1 MSVTLLGASARG
13 AAARGG
19 GSNHAAT
26 AVAQPPARAAGRLGR
41 FQYRCRRLLPYVAHE
56 WRAMLVIVALTLV
69 ASATVAL
76 QPWPLKILIDFAL
89 GDVALPPAAA
99 RLLASVGL
107 ETGPAVL
114 VVVAAAASLLVFAVN
129 TALDAGLN
137 WAWSVAGQRMVY
149 RLAGDLFGKLQ
160 RLSLIYHGRRTVGDS
175 LNRIT
180 TDTWSIFK
188 VVSALLVAP
197 AQHLFTVA
205 VIGAV
210 AWQLDPVLT
219 AILLTS
225 LPVLVVTAA
234 TFGRRLKVNAR
245 RRSETRSRL
254 MAHVQQTLAALPL
267 VQAFGAEERNC
278 QQFRTLARSAVA
290 LAQRSSLLG
299 DWVRLVNG
307 FATSAALALVLFIG
321 GRRALEGTLSLGS
334 LVVFLAYGRSLGGA
348 FRQLA
353 QAFVG
358 LRTAEAQLDRVLE
371 VLDCEEAVRQAPDA
385 RTMPLSH
392 QGRSGRHVRLEGVCF
407 GYAPGQPVLHE
418 VTLAIEP
425 GTTLA
430 LVGPTGAGKT
440 TVASLLLR
448 FFDPSRGQV
457 LMDGID
463 LRELTLASL
472 RAQISLVLQEP
483 FLFPISVADNIAYGR
498 PGATHD
504 QIFAAAAV
512 AGADDF
518 IRRLP
523 QGYDTVLGDRGT
535 TLSGGERQRLSI
547 ARALLKDAPVLIL
560 DEPTAALDA
569 ATEAAVMDALARLM
583 AGRTTLIIAHR
594 LSTVRRAHRIVVLDH
609 GRVMESGSHD
619 ELLAAGGHYRTM
631 LRYLADDSARVTV
644 R

>member
-1 MSVTLLGASARG
+1 MSVALLGASARG
-13 AAARGG
+13 AAARGD
-19 GSNHAAT
+19 GSDHVAPAL
-26 AVAQPPARAAGRLGR
+26 AQPPARAAGRLGR
-41 FQYRCRRLLPYVAHE
+41 SQYRCRRLLPYVAHE
-56 WRAMLVIVALTLV
+56 WRAMLVIVALTIV

-89 GDVALPPAAA
+89 DDVALPPPAA
-99 RLLASVGL
+99 RLLASLGL
-107 ETGPAVL
+107 EAAPAVL
-114 VVVAAAASLLVFAVN
+114 VVVAAAASFLVYAVN
-129 TALDAGLN
+129 TVLDAGLN
-137 WAWSVAGQRMVY
+137 WAWSVAGQRTVY

-160 RLSLIYHGRRTVGDS
+160 RLSLVYHGRRTVGDS

-188 VVSALLVAP
+188 MISALLVAP
-197 AQHLFTVA
+197 AHHLFTVA
-205 VIGAV
+205 VVGVV
-210 AWQLDPVLT
+210 AWQLDPALT
-219 AILLTS
+219 AILLAS
-225 LPVLVVTAA
+225 LPVLVISAA
-234 TFGRRLKVNAR
+234 VFGRRLKANAR
-245 RRSETRSRL
+245 RRSEARSGL
-254 MAHVQQTLAALPL
+254 MAHTQQTLGAIPV
-267 VQAFGAEERNC
+267 VQAFGTEERNC
-278 QQFRTLARSAVA
+278 HQFRMLARRAVA
-290 LAQRSSLLG
+290 LAQRSSLLSDG
-299 DWVRLVNG
+299 ARLVNG
-307 FATSAALALVLFIG
+307 FATSAALALVLFVS

-353 QAFVG
+353 QTFVG
-358 LRTAEAQLDRVLE
+358 FKTAEAQFDRVIE
-371 VLDCEEAVRQAPDA
+371 VLDCEEAVRQAPNA
-385 RTMPLSH
+385 RAMPPTH
-392 QGRSGRHVRLEGVCF
+392 HGGGGRHVRLEGVCF

-418 VTLAIEP
+418 VTLTLEP

-440 TVASLLLR
+440 TLASLLPR
-448 FFDPSRGQV
+448 FFDPWRGRV

-463 LRELTLASL
+463 LRELTLVSL

-483 FLFPISVADNIAYGR
+483 FLFPISVADNIAYGS
-498 PGATHD
+498 PGASRD
-504 QIFAAAAV
+504 QIVAAAAA

-518 IRRLP
+518 IRHLP
-523 QGYDTVLGDRGT
+523 QGYDTALGDRGT

-594 LSTVRRAHRIVVLDH
+594 LSTARRADRIVVLDH

-619 ELLAAGGHYRTM
+619 ELMAAGGHYRAM
-631 LRYLADDSARVTV
+631 LRQLADDCSAVGV
-644 R
+644 